1 MNALEVLNSEPQKLE
16 EFKDNQNNNQDNTT
30 IMNQS
35 NIPSSIVEIKRTPK
49 SQSRVSNSQGSAT
62 TRPLDNHDITELNDN
77 SAITEP
83 LKDSIEDRTDESK
96 KINDNDDNDF
106 AKTIKSSNSQQEI
119 VRRSQSIPNMRRENA
134 LTMTGTAAK
143 SLNKSKSAQV
153 SYKQSN
159 ILGSFVE
166 VLHNNTYENNLESI
180 KNNTPDH
187 SKNNNN
193 SSIIND
199 TNESKNDDE
208 ANNVEIDDKTKRKT
222 VSRRSNSTL
231 DNPKRILGSLDTN
244 LVDNSYQYKN
254 TSGSRKSSRNHSQ
267 RSSRKNS
274 RRNSETGSSKRISS
288 RGSTNS
294 IHKREKDNLL
304 RTQSSLLNV
313 AKNERNYKEKIILY
327 NTNKN
332 KVAYMVTN
340 EENKEENRP
349 VIIQSS
355 NIFDVDIDNKSDIH
369 EVIVKIEQNQDTKD
383 FIKSLDD
390 HINKNLCYTDY
401 FDINRGNQYGSCSVQ
416 IREATYLSVPC
427 YYIAKK
433 VLVKNKTND
442 EVINHLEFVS
452 YVTPKLVT
460 LHQNLLQQKNG
471 GPSYN
476 QHVDYNKKNKL
487 IAIEQYHYKS
497 DSTIKQIFDCDQY
510 LSEGAIEIMNRILI
524 ENEVKP
530 HTYNFLTF
538 VRGIMYQINT
548 TTYPGIENAYF
559 QGKRLPYSVIKIEN
573 EILPRSDHVNIYEEV
588 DAIRIFS
595 DYQELAKANDKVN
608 EISNSFSND
617 KEEELSNSSI
627 INRLNNQNS
636 QKTIESKVDKEKN
649 LIKNNSYDDKEKSTH
664 APTTDDLHKN
674 DANEFEEN
682 NDGVMLSDLN
692 VPNFTISNSQNNL
705 TFEQLIKNNAGGSD
719 KLYNSNFDVNSS
731 LGSCNL
737 VEIAK
742 NVSGSGNMITVD
754 EINMKKGI
762 IPSRKLKNENKK
774 DDDVTTRYNNIETK
788 ICCPKRGCLIFE
800 DELNQLHCENKIKYN
815 DTIEIK
821 SFLDE
826 QENLSIYHEYK
837 NTYTKK
843 YLRYIKYNESLKF
856 MLQDFVQSIFFHKPK
871 DVYQFTKNYFSNE

>member
-1 MNALEVLNSEPQKLE
+1 
-16 EFKDNQNNNQDNTT
+16 
-30 IMNQS
+30 
-35 NIPSSIVEIKRTPK
+35 
-49 SQSRVSNSQGSAT
+49 
-62 TRPLDNHDITELNDN
+62 
-77 SAITEP
+77 
-83 LKDSIEDRTDESK
+83 
-96 KINDNDDNDF
+96 
-106 AKTIKSSNSQQEI
+106 
-119 VRRSQSIPNMRRENA
+119 
-134 LTMTGTAAK
+134 
-143 SLNKSKSAQV
+143 
-153 SYKQSN
+153 
-159 ILGSFVE
+159 
-166 VLHNNTYENNLESI
+166 
-180 KNNTPDH
+180 
-187 SKNNNN
+187 
-193 SSIIND
+193 
-199 TNESKNDDE
+199 
-208 ANNVEIDDKTKRKT
+208 
-222 VSRRSNSTL
+222 
-231 DNPKRILGSLDTN
+231 
-244 LVDNSYQYKN
+244 
-254 TSGSRKSSRNHSQ
+254 
-267 RSSRKNS
+267 
-274 RRNSETGSSKRISS
+274 
-288 RGSTNS
+288 
-294 IHKREKDNLL
+294 
-304 RTQSSLLNV
+304 
-313 AKNERNYKEKIILY
+313 
-327 NTNKN
+327 
-332 KVAYMVTN
+332 
-340 EENKEENRP
+340 
-349 VIIQSS
+349 
-355 NIFDVDIDNKSDIH
+355 
-369 EVIVKIEQNQDTKD
+369 
-383 FIKSLDD
+383 
-390 HINKNLCYTDY
+390 
-401 FDINRGNQYGSCSVQ
+401 
-416 IREATYLSVPC
+416 
-427 YYIAKK
+427 
-433 VLVKNKTND
+433 
-442 EVINHLEFVS
+442 
-452 YVTPKLVT
+452 
-460 LHQNLLQQKNG
+460 
-471 GPSYN
+471 
-476 QHVDYNKKNKL
+476 
-487 IAIEQYHYKS
+487 
-497 DSTIKQIFDCDQY
+497 
-510 LSEGAIEIMNRILI
+510 MNRILI

-815 DTIEIK
+815 DTSK
-821 SFLDE
+821 FSKKKKKKKKKKK
-826 QENLSIYHEYK
+826 NIYI
-837 NTYTKK
+837 
-843 YLRYIKYNESLKF
+843 YICN
-856 MLQDFVQSIFFHKPK
+856 
-871 DVYQFTKNYFSNE
+871 